1 MSKAMGVGLS
11 EGLSAA
17 EAMLEGELLS
27 FSPKGKAGEM
37 ALAEGLRA
45 KEAVSKAGAAL
56 KAILG
61 KRVDM
66 ALFQIIVAALGR
78 GEYAS
83 QADALDDYN
92 MEAFSRFLDFDGDNG
107 PLPLDESEFEALLA
121 TAAPME

>member
-1 MSKAMGVGLS
+1 MSKAMSVGLS
-11 EGLSAA
+11 EGLSSA
-17 EAMLEGELLS
+17 EAMLEGEILS

-45 KEAVSKAGAAL
+45 KEAVSAAGAAL

-66 ALFQIIVAALGR
+66 AVFLGVLGALGR

-83 QADALDDYN
+83 QAEALSDYN
-92 MEAFSRFLDFDGDNG
+92 RAAAGRSLELDGG
-107 PLPLDESEFEALLA
+107 PLPLDEGEFEALRA
-121 TAAPME
+121 IAAHM

>member
-1 MSKAMGVGLS
+1 MSKNLM
-11 EGLSAA
+11 EGLSSA

-56 KAILG
+56 KTILE

-66 ALFQIIVAALGR
+66 ALLLGVLGALGR

-83 QADALDDYN
+83 QAEALDDYN
-92 MEAFSRFLDFDGDNG
+92 MEAFARSLDLDEG
-107 PLPLDESEFEALLA
+107 PLPLDEGEFEALRA
-121 TAAPME
+121 ITAPME

>member
-1 MSKAMGVGLS
+1 MSTGLA

-37 ALAEGLRA
+37 ALAEGLMA
-45 KEAVSKAGAAL
+45 KEAVSMAGKAL
-56 KAILG
+56 KAVWG

-66 ALFQIIVAALGR
+66 ALLLAVLGALGR

-83 QADALDDYN
+83 QAEALSDYN
-92 MEAFSRFLDFDGDNG
+92 MEAFARACCLDEGVG
-107 PLPLDESEFEALLA
+107 PSPLDEGEFEALRA
-121 TAAPME
+121 IAASM

>member
-1 MSKAMGVGLS
+1 MSGAVGGAMTERLS
-11 EGLSAA
+11 VA

-45 KEAVSKAGAAL
+45 KEAVSATGAAL

-66 ALFQIIVAALGR
+66 ALLLGVLGALGR

-83 QADALDDYN
+83 QAEALSDYN
-92 MEAFSRFLDFDGDNG
+92 RAAAGRSLNFDGDGG
-107 PLPLDESEFEALLA
+107 PLPLDEGEFEALRA
-121 TAAPME
+121 IAAHM

>member
-1 MSKAMGVGLS
+1 MSMGLA

-37 ALAEGLRA
+37 ALAEGLMA
-45 KEAVSKAGAAL
+45 KEAVSAARAAL
-56 KAILG
+56 GAVWK

-66 ALFQIIVAALGR
+66 ALLAKVLAALGR

-83 QADALDDYN
+83 QAEALLDYN
-92 MEAFSRFLDFDGDNG
+92 GEAAARAYFFGGGGG
-107 PLPLDESEFEALLA
+107 PSPLDEGEFEALRA
-121 TAAPME
+121 IAAHME